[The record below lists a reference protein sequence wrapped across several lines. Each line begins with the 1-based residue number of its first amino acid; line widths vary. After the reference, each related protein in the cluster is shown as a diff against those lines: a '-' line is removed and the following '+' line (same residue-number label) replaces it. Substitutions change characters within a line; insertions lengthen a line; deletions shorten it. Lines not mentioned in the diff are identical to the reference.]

1 MRTPKNGYC
10 FFSQTVLERTGILKV
25 TVFLNPARL
34 RSLLGCCPD
43 FSEFFILRNIC
54 VPGTQ
59 ERAEFLL
66 LSLYFLNLL
75 RVIKKKRGINPAH
88 GLIYR
93 YNVSSYI

>member
-34 RSLLGCCPD
+34 RSLFGCCPD
-43 FSEFFILRNIC
+43 FLSFLILRNIC
-54 VPGTQ
+54 LPGTQ
-59 ERAEFLL
+59 VRAEFLL

-75 RVIKKKRGINPAH
+75 RVIKKKLGKNPARC
-88 GLIYR
+88 LIYR